1 MLKNLCQTLR
11 QISIVA
17 IVAALLNACGGEPS
31 SPEEQIKAVIAAME
45 AAAEDRNRRGVSEHI
60 ADSFS
65 SDHGGNKQAVDNV
78 IRGYLLRNQSINIVT
93 IIHSMQAISPQEY
106 RVDLSALMAGK
117 GVDLESESGRL
128 KADKR
133 RFQLT
138 FVDESGE
145 GEWVVRS
152 ASWK

>member
-1 MLKNLCQTLR
+1 MFNKCCQTLC
-11 QISIVA
+11 QISA
-17 IVAALLNACGGEPS
+17 IALLLSLLSACGGEPN

-45 AAAEDRNRRGVSEHI
+45 ASAEERNRRGVSEHI
-60 ADSFS
+60 SDSFS
-65 SDHGGNKQAVDNV
+65 SDHGGDKQAVDNV
-78 IRGYLLRNQSINIVT
+78 IRGYLLRNQSINVVT
-93 IIHSMQAISPQEY
+93 IIHSMQAVSPQEY

-152 ASWK
+152 ASWE